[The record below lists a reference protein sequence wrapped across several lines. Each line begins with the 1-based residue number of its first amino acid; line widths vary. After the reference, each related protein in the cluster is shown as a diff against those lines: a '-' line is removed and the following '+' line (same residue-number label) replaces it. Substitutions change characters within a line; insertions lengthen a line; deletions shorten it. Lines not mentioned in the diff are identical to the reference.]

1 VQLNSALDTRIG
13 AIRRRATS
21 FERNDKM
28 RQLKLAGISGS
39 LRKNSNNTAILRT
52 LKERL
57 PADIELSLVPLDGLP
72 LYSGDLEG
80 PELPAAVATFKAA
93 VEAADGLVVC
103 SPEYNAGTS
112 GVLKNALDWASRPAN
127 ASSLKGKHVLIMSSS
142 PGFMG
147 GVRAQAQLRE
157 TFASTLSRVVVRPP
171 VVIAGVNDKIKEG
184 RLVDEPNIQFA
195 LDAIA
200 ALASE
205 IQVDRA

>member
-1 VQLNSALDTRIG
+1 
-13 AIRRRATS
+13 
-21 FERNDKM
+21 M

-52 LKERL
+52 LQERL
-57 PADIELSLVPLDGLP
+57 PAGIELSLVPLDGLP
-72 LYSGDLEG
+72 MYSGDLEG
-80 PELPAAVATFKAA
+80 PDLPAAVVEFKAA

-127 ASSLKGKHVLIMSSS
+127 GSPLKGKHVLLMSSS

-157 TFASTLSRVVVRPP
+157 TFASTLSRVIVRPP
-171 VVIAGVNDKIKEG
+171 VVIAGVHDKIRDG
-184 RLVDEPNIQFA
+184 RLVDESNIQFA

-200 ALASE
+200 ALAGE
-205 IQVDRA
+205 IQVDRAGRSAG

>member
-1 VQLNSALDTRIG
+1 
-13 AIRRRATS
+13 
-21 FERNDKM
+21 M

-52 LKERL
+52 LQERL

-80 PELPAAVATFKAA
+80 PELPAAVAGFKAC

-171 VVIAGVNDKIKEG
+171 VVIAGVNEKIKEG
-184 RLVDEPNIQFA
+184 RLVDESNIQFA
-195 LDAIA
+195 LDAIT

-205 IQVDRA
+205 IRVDRAC

>member
-1 VQLNSALDTRIG
+1 
-13 AIRRRATS
+13 
-21 FERNDKM
+21 M
-28 RQLKLAGISGS
+28 RQLRLAGISGS

-52 LKERL
+52 LQERL
-57 PADIELSLVPLDGLP
+57 PEAIELSLVPLDAVP

-80 PELPAAVATFKAA
+80 AELPAGVVEFRAA

-112 GVLKNALDWASRPAN
+112 GVLKNALDWASRPGN
-127 ASSLKGKHVLIMSSS
+127 SSSLKGKHVLIMSSS

-171 VVIAGVNDKIKEG
+171 VVIAGVHEKIKDG
-184 RLVDEPNIQFA
+184 RLVDESNIQFA

-205 IQVDRA
+205 IRVDRAC